1 MVITVVYTQC
11 MHIDIISLSVAK
23 PIVTKYKSDFF
34 ALVWNTVYIQYIYKA
49 VLPTDDVYHYKQE

>member
-11 MHIDIISLSVAK
+11 MHKDISLSVAK
-23 PIVTKYKSDFF
+23 PIVTKYKSDFI

-49 VLPTDDVYHYKQE
+49 VLPTNDVYRYKQE